1 MRETAY
7 ITAVARIRANENN
20 LLTSADLDRFLSA
33 KDIKELDSFLSDKGY
48 GASEQEDMFQTETR
62 KAWQLIQEVAPDFHE
77 FYPLYARFDFHN
89 LKAVLKGTVTGVD
102 YEKLLLF
109 PSSVSIA
116 DLKTAVGER
125 KFSLLPSSMEKPA
138 KAAYDA
144 LTHNGDGQY
153 ADLLLDRAYLD
164 SLISFAERQKVS
176 FLSEFCE
183 LTVAAADL
191 RIAARAAT
199 LNKGQQFME
208 QAISPCHTL
217 EKKELISAALMGI
230 TALEEA
236 LRQSAYPEA
245 AEALKRSLS
254 QLEKW
259 CDNSTAVYVRKAK
272 YDSFGIGPLY
282 QYLVNKTAEI
292 SSVKVIYTGKRAKL
306 SEETIRSY
314 LRCLS

>member
-7 ITAVARIRANENN
+7 ITAVARIRANENS
-20 LLTSADLDRFLSA
+20 LLTSADLDRFISA
-33 KDIKELDSFLSDKGY
+33 KDIRELDSFLSDKGY
-48 GASEQEDMFQTETR
+48 SAFKQEDMFQAENR
-62 KAWQLIQEVAPDFHE
+62 KAWQLIREVAPDFDE

-89 LKAVLKGTVTGVD
+89 LKAVLKGIVTGAD

-125 KFSLLPSSMEKPA
+125 KFSLLPSNMEEPA
-138 KAAYDA
+138 KAAYEA
-144 LTHNGDGQY
+144 LTHTGDGQY

-164 SLISFAERQKVS
+164 SLISFAEKQKAP

-183 LTVAAADL
+183 LTVAVTDL
-191 RIAARAAT
+191 RIAARAAK

-208 QAISPCHTL
+208 QAISPCRTL
-217 EKKELISAALMGI
+217 EKKDLISAALMGI
-230 TALEEA
+230 TALEEV

-245 AEALKRSLS
+245 AEALKQSLS

-282 QYLVNKTAEI
+282 QYLINKTSEI
-292 SSVKVIYTGKRAKL
+292 SAVKVIYTGKRAGL
-306 SEETIRSY
+306 LEETIRSY